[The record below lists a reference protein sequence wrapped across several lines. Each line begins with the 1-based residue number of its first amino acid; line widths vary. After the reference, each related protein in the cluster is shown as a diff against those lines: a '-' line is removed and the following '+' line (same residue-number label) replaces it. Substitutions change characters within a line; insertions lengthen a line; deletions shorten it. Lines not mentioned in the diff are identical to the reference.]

1 MPTTPPLLCV
11 RHVTKDFPDGVRALD
26 GVDLEIGSGEWV
38 AITGPSGAG
47 KSTLLQLVA
56 ALERPTAGQILFR
69 GRDLADTDLDD
80 YRRRHIGIVFQL
92 HNLLPHLSVREN
104 LEVAMYG
111 THRGRS
117 ERQARIDDLVRQ
129 VDLVGQ
135 QWRQPPQLSGGER
148 QRAAI
153 ARALVNDPELL
164 LADEPT
170 GSLDPAQVFRLVGLV
185 ERLIAERH
193 LAVLMVTHDATVAER
208 ADRQLRLRQGRT
220 APGTTVTVPEPA

>member
-1 MPTTPPLLCV
+1 MPSLLSV
-11 RHVTKDFPDGVRALD
+11 DHVTKDFPDGVRALD
-26 GVDLEIGSGEWV
+26 GVDCELEAGDWV

-56 ALERPTAGQILFR
+56 ALERPTGGRILYR
-69 GRDLADTDLDD
+69 GRDLAGLDLDD
-80 YRRRHIGIVFQL
+80 YRRHHIGIVFQM

-111 THRGRS
+111 THRNAS
-117 ERQARIDDLVRQ
+117 ERRARIDDLVRQ
-129 VDLVGQ
+129 VDLAGQ
-135 QWRQPPQLSGGER
+135 QWRRPPQLSGGER

-153 ARALVNDPELL
+153 ARALVNDPGLL

-170 GSLDPAQVFRLVGLV
+170 GSLDPAQVSRLVGLV

-193 LAVLMVTHDATVAER
+193 LGVLMVTHDEGVAAR
-208 ADRQLRLRQGRT
+208 ADRQLHLARGRAT
-220 APGTTVTVPEPA
+220 PGAVTVPEPA